1 MLGLLG
7 IEIGQIP
14 AINATLNAVATFFLL
29 VGWWAIRKGARRRH
43 MQFMVAALGFSAA
56 FLAFYLYYH
65 FNVGAVT
72 RYERQGLIRWIYFF
86 VLFTH
91 IPLAML
97 VVPGCLAAVW
107 YAIRQRFDRHV
118 RITRWLWPVWMYV
131 SVTGVII
138 YLMLYVFH

>member
-1 MLGLLG
+1 MLG
-7 IEIGQIP
+7 IELGQIP
-14 AINATLNAVATFFLL
+14 AINATLNGIATCLL
-29 VGWWAIRKGARRRH
+29 VGGWIAIKNGHQRRH
-43 MQFMVAALGFSAA
+43 MQLMIGAVVVSAL

-72 RYERQGLIRWIYFF
+72 RYERQGLIRWVYFF

-107 YAIRQRFDRHV
+107 RAYKQQFDRHV

>member
-1 MLGLLG
+1 MLG
-7 IEIGQIP
+7 IELGQIP
-14 AINATLNAVATFFLL
+14 AINATLNGIATCLL
-29 VGWWAIRKGARRRH
+29 VGGWMAIKNGQQQRH
-43 MQFMVAALGFSAA
+43 AQFMIGAVAVSAL

-72 RYERQGLIRWIYFF
+72 RYERQGFIRWVYFF

-107 YAIRQRFDRHV
+107 QAYKKQFDRHV

-138 YLMLYVFH
+138 YLMLHVFH